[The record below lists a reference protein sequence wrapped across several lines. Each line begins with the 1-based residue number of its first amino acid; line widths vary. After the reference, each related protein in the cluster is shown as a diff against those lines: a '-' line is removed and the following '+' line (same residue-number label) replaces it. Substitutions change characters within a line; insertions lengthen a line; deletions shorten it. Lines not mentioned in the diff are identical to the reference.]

1 MKHHITTTTVFL
13 NEENIFNDQI
23 RCEYLKYEIRKFSIH
38 FPVSESRKTN
48 KKNLNFRKKKKTF
61 EDNLANNECDED
73 YLKWKHDL
81 SYIYDQ
87 KIEGIRV
94 SN

>member
-23 RCEYLKYEIRKFSIH
+23 RCEYLKYEIIKFSIH

-48 KKNLNFRKKKKTF
+48 KKNGNFRRKKRKLLKITWLTTNVTKTIL
-61 EDNLANNECDED
+61 NGNV
-73 YLKWKHDL
+73 
-81 SYIYDQ
+81 I
-87 KIEGIRV
+87 
-94 SN
+94 